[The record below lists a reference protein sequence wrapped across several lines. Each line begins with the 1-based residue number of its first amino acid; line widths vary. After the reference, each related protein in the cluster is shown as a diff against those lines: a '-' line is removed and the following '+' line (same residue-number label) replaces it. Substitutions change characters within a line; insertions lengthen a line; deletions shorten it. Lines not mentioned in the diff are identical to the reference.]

1 MSEKKEGI
9 NKKNIFS
16 LLVVGLFLI
25 LSINFVSSAITVV
38 SPVNYSN
45 FSGAFG
51 PLVFF
56 NVSYIN
62 GTDFTDA
69 KNVTF
74 YYNLSGV
81 WTKIGSGAPATG
93 CSKAVAGSLES
104 CNVSLNL
111 SGLTDGFYSINV
123 TLANLSTVGTA
134 GANNYLLYGATGT
147 GTTNVIMLDSTPPNV
162 SFSGITNTMN
172 NGNYSGIKYAN
183 VSVSNW
189 PAGISSVYFNVTY
202 ANGTQVSFT
211 QALLTTSPY
220 YNITLNTSTLYDG
233 LYNLT
238 VYANDTVNNFNRSQ
252 YIQIVVDNT
261 VPTPSLNCTPVN
273 ANRGQIVTCICSA
286 GTGISGVGSGSFS
299 DSANPDDNTLGTFT
313 DSSFTRT
320 FTSSNTGTFTPSCT
334 ITSSS
339 GTSASVTTTYAV
351 ILTSTTSSTN
361 SPGTTTT
368 TPAIPVT
375 TTQAFN
381 TITPSTP
388 VTMSNFGTDTVTQIQ
403 IEVSQTATNV
413 NVQVDKYIS
422 KPAAVLV
429 DKTDSYSYLHI
440 ITQNLTDKLSKATM
454 TIQVNKTWVSGKG
467 LAKEEVALYRYDES
481 TNVWSLLP
489 TTFGSEDNNYYIYNI
504 VLDHFSYFAIAP
516 NKAAATQTPSPTPNA
531 KGEFLGLPYWAWV
544 AIVVVILIIGGGFA
558 LKKKLKK

>member
-1 MSEKKEGI
+1 M
-9 NKKNIFS
+9 NRKNIFS

-38 SPVNYSN
+38 SPANYSN

-69 KNVTF
+69 TNVTF
-74 YYNLSGV
+74 YYNLTGV
-81 WTKIGSGAPATG
+81 WTKIGSATPALG

-111 SGLTDGFYSINV
+111 SGLTDGFYSINA

-134 GANNYLLYGATGT
+134 GANNYLLYGATGFGVAT
-147 GTTNVIMLDSTPPNV
+147 KIMFDSTPPNV
-162 SFSGITNTMN
+162 SFSGITNTIN
-172 NGNYSGIKYAN
+172 NGNYSGIKHAN
-183 VSVSNW
+183 VTVND
-189 PAGISSVYFNVTY
+189 ALIGLSSVYFNVTY
-202 ANGTQVSFT
+202 ANGTQISFT
-211 QALLTTSPY
+211 KALSTTAPY

-238 VYANDTVNNFNRSQ
+238 VYANDTLNNLNKSQ
-252 YIQIVVDNT
+252 SIQITVDNS
-261 VPTPSLNCTPVN
+261 VPTATLACTPVN
-273 ANRGQIVTCICSA
+273 ANRGQSVTCTCS
-286 GTGISGVGSGSFS
+286 GGFGVSGVS
-299 DSANPDDNTLGTFT
+299 TGTFT
-313 DSSFTRT
+313 DTGNPDDTTIGTFTASTFTRT

-334 ITSSS
+334 VTSNA
-339 GTSASVTTTYAV
+339 GISVTATTTYAV
-351 ILTSTTSSTN
+351 ILTSSNPSTN
-361 SPGTTTT
+361 SGSTTTT

-375 TTQAFN
+375 TTQAFT

-388 VTMSNFGTDTVTQIQ
+388 VTMSNFGTDTVKQIQ
-403 IEVSQTATNV
+403 IEVSQTATNA
-413 NVQVDKYIS
+413 NVQVDRYTS

-467 LAKEEVALYRYDES
+467 LAKGEVALYRYDES

-489 TTFGSEDNNYYIYNI
+489 TTFSSEDSNYYTYNV

-516 NKAAATQTPSPTPNA
+516 NKAAVTQNPSPTPNA
-531 KGEFLGLPYWAWV
+531 KGEFLGLSYWAWV